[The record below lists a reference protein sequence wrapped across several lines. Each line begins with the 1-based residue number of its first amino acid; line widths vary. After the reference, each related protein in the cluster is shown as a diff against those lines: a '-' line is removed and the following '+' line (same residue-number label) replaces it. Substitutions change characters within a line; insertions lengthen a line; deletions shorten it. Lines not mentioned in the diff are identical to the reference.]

1 MCVRAVTSLMNKQ
14 AKPQLSASR
23 SGANVDAVQAAPQQK
38 RDAQQE
44 HDRGEDAM
52 VAMQE
57 GECLLTRSRWLCGG
71 SFGRQIVLGRHLW
84 ALVRRLDRW
93 SDHVK
98 AGWLRRVSSVGS
110 VSSVSSLDG

>member
-1 MCVRAVTSLMNKQ
+1 MNKQ
-14 AKPQLSASR
+14 ANRLPTSR

-38 RDAQQE
+38 RDTQQE

-52 VAMQE
+52 VTMQE
-57 GECLLTRSRWLCGG
+57 GERLLTRSRWLCGG